1 MLTVTKSVTNNDGGT
16 AVSSDFQLQVDGV
29 DAGQGSANATPVVAG
44 TPHTVGEVA
53 TPGYRLVSI
62 VCTDDDTN
70 AAVPYNNGVTL
81 ALGQHVTCNLTNDDD
96 PIDLVITKT
105 SDGLSHDAGGPAFP
119 YTITVD
125 NLGPRDAAPTDSVT
139 VTDQLPAGMSFVT
152 VPSNCTIN
160 GQTLTCDLLP
170 ADLQVADAPVVL
182 TLSVQVNADAPSGT
196 YTNLAYVDTP
206 GDPSCVG
213 NGCVPV
219 CDTTSNNV
227 ACASTTVTRVA
238 GIALVKVANVSSV
251 KPGDTYSYTITI
263 TNTGPST
270 FLPGTS
276 MTDNLPAGLSFVSIS
291 AAAPWSCN
299 TGVSLLCVYGA
310 AMFPGAAP
318 VITITVTV
326 DGTYSGPPIHNLAS
340 TSASYNSLA
349 SPALDA
355 VPADPGSTT
364 VTASDSATTPVVYTA
379 DLAIDKSV
387 SQATAT
393 AGDQFNWILDI
404 TNHGPDTAT
413 NVVVS
418 DTIPA
423 SFEVVGTFPTAGLAC
438 TNAAN
443 SVSCTAASLANGAT
457 VRAVIQVRV
466 LAAAAPGVVT
476 NTAAVV
482 ADSVDPNTADNS
494 DSASITVTAAGSQ
507 APVPPAA
514 SGGTG
519 TSSGVTLPRTG
530 NGSLTAPLT
539 LAGLL
544 LFGGISSL
552 VIARRRR
559 AATA

>member
-1 MLTVTKSVTNNDGGT
+1 
-16 AVSSDFQLQVDGV
+16 
-29 DAGQGSANATPVVAG
+29 
-44 TPHTVGEVA
+44 
-53 TPGYRLVSI
+53 
-62 VCTDDDTN
+62 
-70 AAVPYNNGVTL
+70 
-81 ALGQHVTCNLTNDDD
+81 
-96 PIDLVITKT
+96 
-105 SDGLSHDAGGPAFP
+105 
-119 YTITVD
+119 
-125 NLGPRDAAPTDSVT
+125 
-139 VTDQLPAGMSFVT
+139 
-152 VPSNCTIN
+152 
-160 GQTLTCDLLP
+160 
-170 ADLQVADAPVVL
+170 
-182 TLSVQVNADAPSGT
+182 
-196 YTNLAYVDTP
+196 
-206 GDPSCVG
+206 
-213 NGCVPV
+213 
-219 CDTTSNNV
+219 
-227 ACASTTVTRVA
+227 
-238 GIALVKVANVSSV
+238 
-251 KPGDTYSYTITI
+251 
-263 TNTGPST
+263 
-270 FLPGTS
+270 
-276 MTDNLPAGLSFVSIS
+276 
-291 AAAPWSCN
+291 
-299 TGVSLLCVYGA
+299 
-310 AMFPGAAP
+310 MFPGAAP
-318 VITITVTV
+318 VITITVTL
-326 DGTYSGPPIHNLAS
+326 DGTYSGPPINNLAS
-340 TSASYNSLA
+340 TSASYRSLA
-349 SPALDA
+349 SPALDGA
-355 VPADPGSTT
+355 PDPGTTT
-364 VTASDSATTPVVYTA
+364 VTASDTATTPVVLSA

-387 SQATAT
+387 SQTTAT

-438 TNAAN
+438 TNTAN

-482 ADSVDPNTADNS
+482 ADSTDPNTADNS

-519 TSSGVTLPRTG
+519 ATSGVTLPRTG